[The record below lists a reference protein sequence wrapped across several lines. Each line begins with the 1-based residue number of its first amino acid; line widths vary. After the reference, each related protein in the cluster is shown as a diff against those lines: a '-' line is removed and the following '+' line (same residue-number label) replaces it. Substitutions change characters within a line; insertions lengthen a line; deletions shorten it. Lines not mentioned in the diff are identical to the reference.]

1 MLPQRMC
8 VACRERND
16 KNKLLRIVKVDDEI
30 LVDPTH
36 KMQARGVYLCNS
48 TECVRLAQKKR
59 ALERSG
65 QKCPGA
71 AHSAAG
77 WKCGDSHYK

>member
-30 LVDPTH
+30 LVDSTH

-59 ALERSG
+59 TLERAFSG
-65 QKCPGA
+65 KVEAEIYQKILEL
-71 AHSAAG
+71 S
-77 WKCGDSHYK
+77 DNDE

>member
-48 TECVRLAQKKR
+48 TECIRLAQKKR
-59 ALERSG
+59 ALERVFSG
-65 QKCPGA
+65 KVEAEIYQKILEL
-71 AHSAAG
+71 S
-77 WKCGDSHYK
+77 DNDE

>member
-30 LVDPTH
+30 LVDSTH
-36 KMQARGVYLCNS
+36 KMQVRGVYLCNS

-59 ALERSG
+59 ALERAFSG
-65 QKCPGA
+65 KVEAEIYQKILEL
-71 AHSAAG
+71 S
-77 WKCGDSHYK
+77 DNDE

>member
-59 ALERSG
+59 ALERAFSG
-65 QKCPGA
+65 KVEAEIYQKILEL
-71 AHSAAG
+71 S
-77 WKCGDSHYK
+77 DNDE